1 MDNLTWLK
9 ERKKGIGGSDVA
21 AVLGLSKY
29 KTALDV
35 YLDKTTDE
43 ITVKESEALR
53 QGKDLE
59 PYVASRFTEET
70 GLKVYQKNEILQH
83 PEYPYI
89 IANIDYFIEGM
100 PAFLECK
107 TTANKYNFNTGTF
120 SSPGYLE
127 LIKMANYIYIVS
139 DTNND
144 SIDSII
150 KAATDLNKTIVK
162 YKVQKCLKKHKQ

>member
-1 MDNLTWLK
+1 MKTILYLNYLKNLSL
-9 ERKKGIGGSDVA
+9 EDYENYL
-21 AVLGLSKY
+21 LGNRDLTKVSRLISGRDIN
-29 KTALDV
+29 TALITKEDNV
-35 YLDKTTDE
+35 TLLYCISCYDE
-43 ITVKESEALR
+43 
-53 QGKDLE
+53 E
-59 PYVASRFTEET
+59 PIY
-70 GLKVYQKNEILQH
+70 KNHL
-83 PEYPYI
+83 
-89 IANIDYFIEGM
+89 F
-100 PAFLECK
+100 